1 MCVIDCHSSKFQD
14 IPRSTREQYG
24 AHFRP
29 GFVDEVHLQLRPLIK
44 VTITGANALAPKS
57 PEVFSVAACTANG
70 SNGESL
76 VGNRSVS
83 FEIFRGNCLLE
94 PQFASYLRGTST
106 LILEIEPCILHGM
119 RMSCNIL
126 EVEPFMAHCI
136 CNILDIIFAAFWNS
150 NPPLQPA
157 ILDSALS
164 ILELQPSMLDGKCNF
179 GFNLPFCT

>member
-1 MCVIDCHSSKFQD
+1 M
-14 IPRSTREQYG
+14 
-24 AHFRP
+24 
-29 GFVDEVHLQLRPLIK
+29 DEVHLQLRPLIK

-83 FEIFRGNCLLE
+83 FEFFRGNCLLE

-119 RMSCNIL
+119 QMS

-179 GFNLPFCT
+179 GFNLPLCT

>member
-1 MCVIDCHSSKFQD
+1 M
-14 IPRSTREQYG
+14 
-24 AHFRP
+24 
-29 GFVDEVHLQLRPLIK
+29 DEVHLQLRPLIK

-70 SNGESL
+70 ESL

-83 FEIFRGNCLLE
+83 FDFFRGNCLLE

-119 RMSCNIL
+119 SMSCNIL

-164 ILELQPSMLDGKCNF
+164 ILELQPSMLGGKCNF
-179 GFNLPFCT
+179 GGFNLPFCR

>member
-1 MCVIDCHSSKFQD
+1 
-14 IPRSTREQYG
+14 
-24 AHFRP
+24 
-29 GFVDEVHLQLRPLIK
+29 VDEVHLQLRPLIK

-119 RMSCNIL
+119 QMS